1 MKRQW
6 MPILAAVITVGL
18 SATPMLVQAQDTTTP
33 PARGEFKER
42 MAERLNLTQE
52 QKNQLKQ
59 IRENTRS
66 QIESVLTEEQRQKL
80 QAAKQAGGQQ
90 AGGRRGKHR
99 DVWASLNLTQEQ
111 KDAIKKIRQSA
122 KEQMKNVLTPQQ
134 QAQLEQ
140 MMQNRRGRWQKRQSQ

>member
-42 MAERLNLTQE
+42 MAERLNLTQA
-52 QKNQLKQ
+52 QKDQLKQ

-66 QIESVLTEEQRQKL
+66 QIDTVLTEEQRQKL
-80 QAAKQAGGQQ
+80 QAAKQAGGR
-90 AGGRRGKHR
+90 RRG
-99 DVWASLNLTQEQ
+99 VWASLNLTQEQ
-111 KDAIKKIRQSA
+111 KDQIKAIRQSA
-122 KEQMKNVLTPQQ
+122 KEQMKNVLTAEQ

-140 MMQNRRGRWQKRQSQ
+140 MMKNRRGRWQKRQSQ